1 MRGLLVAIAGA
12 SVFAGAAAAAER
24 EVTVGALHGTLL
36 MPQKP
41 STGAAVLII
50 AGSGPTDR
58 NGDSTVPGVK
68 PATYRLLAE
77 GLAAQGI
84 SSLRY
89 DKRGVGA
96 SKAALSAEADIRFDD
111 YVADAAAFANELK
124 RQPGVS
130 CVVLFGHS
138 EGALIAA
145 VAAPAVQP
153 CGVVSASG
161 AGRSVEETITGQ
173 LKAAG
178 APDATL
184 GQVAAVFTE
193 LKAGRLV
200 PQVPATD
207 PLFRPSVQP
216 YLTSWMKHDPVASLK
231 TAPGP
236 VLILQGE
243 RDIQVPPDDA
253 RRLAAARPDAKLV
266 IVPGMN
272 HVLKAAPADRAGNV
286 ATYADP
292 NLPLSPEVVPTVAAF
307 AKQAAARH

>member
-1 MRGLLVAIAGA
+1 MTILGAAALAAG
-12 SVFAGAAAAAER
+12 SAAAAER
-24 EVTVGALHGTLL
+24 DVTVGALHGTLVT
-36 MPQKP
+36 PDRP

-58 NGDSTVPGVK
+58 DGNSAVPGVK

-77 GLAAQGI
+77 GLAAEGI
-84 SSLRY
+84 ASLRY

-96 SKAALSAEADIRFDD
+96 SKGALASEADVRFDD
-111 YVADAAAFANELK
+111 YVADAAAFAAELK

-130 CVVLFGHS
+130 CVALFGHS

-145 VAAPAVQP
+145 VAAPAVKP
-153 CGVVSASG
+153 CGVISASG
-161 AGRSVEETITGQ
+161 AGRSVEETITAQ
-173 LKAAG
+173 LKAANV
-178 APDATL
+178 PDATL
-184 GQVAAVFTE
+184 AQVAAVFAE

-207 PLFRPSVQP
+207 PLFRPAIQP
-216 YLTSWMKHDPVASLK
+216 YLISWMKHDPVESLK
-231 TAPGP
+231 AAPGP

-253 RRLAAARPDAKLV
+253 RRLAAGRPDAHLV

-272 HVLKAAPADRAGNV
+272 HVLKPAPAERAGNI

-292 NLPLSPEVVPTVAAF
+292 TLPLSPEVLPAVSAF
-307 AKQAAARH
+307 VKRAGASH

>member
-1 MRGLLVAIAGA
+1 MLNLVLTLA
-12 SVFAGAAAAAER
+12 VTAAPAER

-36 MPQKP
+36 TPDKLV
-41 STGAAVLII
+41 TRAAVLII

-58 NGDSTVPGVK
+58 DGNSAVPGVK
-68 PATYRLLAE
+68 PASYKLLAD
-77 GLAAQGI
+77 GLAARGI
-84 SSLRY
+84 TSLRY

-96 SKAALSAEADIRFDD
+96 SKAALTAEADVRFDD
-111 YVADAAAFANELK
+111 YVADAVAFAAELK

-145 VAAPAVQP
+145 VAAPAVKP

-161 AGRSVEETITGQ
+161 AGRSVEETVTAQ
-173 LKAAG
+173 LKASG
-178 APDATL
+178 VPEATMA
-184 GQVAAVFTE
+184 QVAPVFGE
-193 LKAGRLV
+193 LRAGRLV

-207 PLFRPSVQP
+207 PLFRPAIEP
-216 YLTSWMKHDPVASLK
+216 YLISWMRHDPVKSLK
-231 TAPGP
+231 AAPGP

-253 RRLAAARPDAKLV
+253 RRLAASRPDAQLV
-266 IVPGMN
+266 IVSGMS
-272 HVLKAAPADRAGNV
+272 HVLKPAPADRAGNV

-292 NLPLSPEVVPTVAAF
+292 NLPLSPEVVPEVAAF
-307 AKQAAARH
+307 VERAGADH